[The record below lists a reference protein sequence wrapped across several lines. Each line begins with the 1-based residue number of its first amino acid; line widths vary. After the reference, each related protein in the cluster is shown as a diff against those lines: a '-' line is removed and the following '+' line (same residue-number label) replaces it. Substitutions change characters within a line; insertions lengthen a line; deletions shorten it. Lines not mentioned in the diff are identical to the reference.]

1 MNEFWQ
7 TNTIVNNEVCPV
19 DVLENIKTKI
29 NIDLYMSREKTSQV
43 SKVVFI
49 KFTS

>member
-29 NIDLYMSREKTSQV
+29 KESKTAVATFSG
-43 SKVVFI
+43 
-49 KFTS
+49 